1 MILRNIVLLL
11 VLSLFPFNSS
21 FGRETKTNYIIKDTA
36 NYIHK
41 KSYFYEKTKYDGIFK
56 KSISAINSYSEEILI
71 KILDRN
77 SYKIVLQIQGKDK
90 TSQLKLQRNSS
101 IKDVGRN
108 LTLLLEVLRRDYSLK
123 KEDMQLNY
131 LIANTMLQEVDEY
144 SSIIHPDFYDD
155 FLIESKGSFG
165 GLGIVIGMRDERLTI
180 ISPIEGTP
188 AFKAGVKAND
198 KISRIE
204 NFETE
209 GFTLSQAIKLLRG
222 EKGTPVTIY
231 VERENENNL
240 IKFRIVRDI
249 IKIESIKSKKINNK
263 IGYIKINS
271 FQSNTYTQFLSSLKE
286 LRNEGITSLILDLRG
301 NPGGLFDQALRI
313 SNIFLKEKLIVST
326 KSKSREMNINF
337 FTNPTETA
345 KFDGPLVVLTDGG
358 SASASEIVTGA
369 IKNNQR
375 GIVIGQQTFGKGTV
389 QEIYE
394 QDDGSGIKLTIA
406 EYLNPLNYKVHLAG
420 ISPDINFIPIR
431 IEEEVLIT
439 DKEIEK
445 ELLDTENSSKFNII
459 YSPEDLE
466 DSQIDELISFSSY
479 ILDLELLN
487 KIQLRG
493 NTKNFLSMLES
504 SISEEAARISASFT
518 KSLSSA
524 PPRKKD
530 NGARVGT
537 PIIKVLNPE
546 IISFS
551 PGSKKV
557 IEGSIVNNSNQN
569 FSNLIIKSESEN
581 KTFNNKYF
589 YIGKIDKNKEEN
601 FSISLNL
608 PTWLKTSSDIVELI
622 LLELD
627 TNKSL
632 DPTLSE
638 ISRISL
644 NTKVIQKKFIFP
656 KFSYSLR
663 PNVSDKAISFDLIME
678 LSNPPSNCNEC
689 FIKILSRDKKLIIKN
704 KKHKISSQNNK
715 NFNITSVL
723 YVSEND
729 VDNEDISFKIRF
741 HDEDTNAFFDK
752 DILISKKELLSYKS
766 QDSNYK
772 VLQQSILYSEP
783 SLKGIVLGEVNE
795 NSTIESIGATQ
806 DFILVSSNNGRMLS
820 WIERKSVEAF
830 EDKDE
835 SGSKHKLQRAY
846 EEPPKILI
854 KSIERLEEGGVHI
867 NAEISDD
874 SRIKNIN
881 YFLNDEKVRL
891 MISEDKVITEDFELK
906 LEPGRN
912 KLHIVASDKKDIK
925 TYREIYLTRN
935 DE

>member
-11 VLSLFPFNSS
+11 VLSLFLFNSS
-21 FGRETKTNYIIKDTA
+21 FGGETKTNYIIKDTA

-71 KILDRN
+71 KILERN

-466 DSQIDELISFSSY
+466 DGQIDELISFSSY

-557 IEGSIVNNSNQN
+557 IEGSIVNKNDV
-569 FSNLIIKSESEN
+569 IATIEGKAEAEN

-601 FSISLNL
+601 FSL
-608 PTWLKTSSDIVELI
+608 V
-622 LLELD
+622 
-627 TNKSL
+627 
-632 DPTLSE
+632 
-638 ISRISL
+638 R
-644 NTKVIQKKFIFP
+644 Q
-656 KFSYSLR
+656 
-663 PNVSDKAISFDLIME
+663 
-678 LSNPPSNCNEC
+678 
-689 FIKILSRDKKLIIKN
+689 
-704 KKHKISSQNNK
+704 
-715 NFNITSVL
+715 
-723 YVSEND
+723 
-729 VDNEDISFKIRF
+729 
-741 HDEDTNAFFDK
+741 
-752 DILISKKELLSYKS
+752 
-766 QDSNYK
+766 
-772 VLQQSILYSEP
+772 
-783 SLKGIVLGEVNE
+783 
-795 NSTIESIGATQ
+795 AT
-806 DFILVSSNNGRMLS
+806 
-820 WIERKSVEAF
+820 
-830 EDKDE
+830 
-835 SGSKHKLQRAY
+835 
-846 EEPPKILI
+846 I
-854 KSIERLEEGGVHI
+854 KSIQSAPITFRVRYEQV
-867 NAEISDD
+867 
-874 SRIKNIN
+874 SRPNLVGN
-881 YFLNDEKVRL
+881 Q
-891 MISEDKVITEDFELK
+891 
-906 LEPGRN
+906 
-912 KLHIVASDKKDIK
+912 
-925 TYREIYLTRN
+925 
-935 DE
+935 